1 MKGLDYALLTC
12 KEQHFCYFRAGEVV
26 ENRSVVR
33 HFRLGGGAILMVLVV
48 FQHFHTRGCCSKG
61 SRQLHVMGPISKIRL
76 NLRHFRERG

>member
-33 HFRLGGGAILMVLVV
+33 HFRLGGGGYSYGSGGISTLSYEGVL
-48 FQHFHTRGCCSKG
+48 F
-61 SRQLHVMGPISKIRL
+61 
-76 NLRHFRERG
+76 